1 MGKLNMTKQKII
13 ILAVSVAVVIAG
25 SIAAVAIIR
34 NVNKNKESTT
44 TSATVSQYDYNNID
58 ETYYVDVPEV
68 ITDENHSA
76 VTDVSG
82 NVLTTIKK
90 VVKTS
95 KKVVT
100 TKKTATTKKANAAAG
115 TTSPGLINNMIGS
128 DGKQVFGYRYDEAGN
143 YYYTDDKDCW
153 QKNAGYNEIYD
164 NMANGIL
171 MIIDQVRIRF
181 TYGGKDWMIQFW
193 KGQYGMMV
201 GAEIGVYTAKEGT
214 YTGATGD
221 VNHYNCA
228 DKEDWLKMQLDCYW
242 DKNGDGHY
250 EKIFTRPY
258 DYYWWATGFINGRC
272 NSVKHPIKELKVK
285 GRITFKSQEMA
296 DLFVIGLR
304 QSGFKRSANKDNLV
318 DDSYYQSGKDVWV
331 LWSTAY
337 HDSFVG
343 YEGRTTT
350 TTTKKATTTTT
361 KKETTTTT
369 TKKPTTTTTTQKP
382 TETTTTTAVESTT
395 EAKND

>member
-1 MGKLNMTKQKII
+1 MSKLNMTKQKII
-13 ILAVSVAVVIAG
+13 ILAISAVVVIAG
-25 SIAAVAIIR
+25 SVAAVTLI
-34 NVNKNKESTT
+34 KNFSKAKEDTT
-44 TSATVSQYDYNNID
+44 TAGTVPEYVF
-58 ETYYVDVPEV
+58 ETYYETYPEYV
-68 ITDENHSA
+68 TDADHSA
-76 VTDVSG
+76 VTDPSG
-82 NVLTTIKK
+82 NMLTTIKK
-90 VVKTS
+90 VVKTT
-95 KKVVT
+95 KKVASNNKAT
-100 TKKTATTKKANAAAG
+100 TTKKAAAKTTKKAEGNTGLVPNAITDQQLA
-115 TTSPGLINNMIGS
+115 
-128 DGKQVFGYRYDEAGN
+128 GYRYDPQGN
-143 YYYTDDKDCW
+143 FYYTDDKDCW
-153 QKNAGYNEIYD
+153 QKNAGYSEIYD
-164 NMANGIL
+164 NMAPAAG
-171 MIIDQVRIRF
+171 MFIDQIRIRF

-361 KKETTTTT
+361 KKATTTTT
-369 TKKPTTTTTTQKP
+369 TQKPTTTTTTQKA
-382 TETTTTTAVESTT
+382 TEATTTTAVESTT